1 MLENTCLFHHKILCT
16 SNLYILFNYLL
27 VIIIYILLII
37 YLLVFY
43 VPMSINF
50 MVSCRR
56 YNNYFWPLFII
67 AIFYLLDIINNS
79 SPKLIFE
86 HVFFFNFQTFILGV
100 GASSRFGSFRFIHQ
114 GFDYNIESAAQPGC
128 QNPRSISVQCQRCFW
143 ALAQS
148 IRGIKITLF
157 NCENL

>member
-86 HVFFFNFQTFILGV
+86 HVFFLIFRHLFWELVPQVGSEASVLFIRDLIITSRVQHNLAVKILGV
-100 GASSRFGSFRFIHQ
+100 F
-114 GFDYNIESAAQPGC
+114 P
-128 QNPRSISVQCQRCFW
+128 
-143 ALAQS
+143 
-148 IRGIKITLF
+148 F
-157 NCENL
+157 NVRDVSERLLNQFEV